1 MDLKKLRKKAGL
13 TQLDLAYQAGLSRFR
28 IFLIEKGY
36 QKPTA
41 EEAKKLRRFFG
52 AIDLGGAK

>member
-13 TQLDLAYQAGLSRFR
+13 TQLDLAYQAGISRFR

-36 QKPTA
+36 QKPTP
-41 EEAKKLRRFFG
+41 EEAKKLKLF
-52 AIDLGGAK
+52 IDGLKEENQ